1 MREQPGDGS
10 SIFVLRGDERGKE
23 KLCEEEGF
31 SNQGMIHG
39 LSAQL

>member
-1 MREQPGDGS
+1 MREQAGDCS

-31 SNQGMIHG
+31 GDQGMIHG
-39 LSAQL
+39 LSALL